1 MLNHNSFKAHII
13 FERATLIVDKERMMP
28 FNKRK
33 HYIKFI
39 KKIGSPFI
47 DDNYNENISSI
58 DDQISNL
65 EDDIKEQKESIRNI
79 TSTVDNIVIIYF
91 EYIKTIVANLNNLEY
106 CN

>member
-1 MLNHNSFKAHII
+1 M
-13 FERATLIVDKERMMP
+13 IVDKEKKMS

-79 TSTVDNIVIIYF
+79 TSTMDIIVTISF
-91 EYIKTIVANLNNLEY
+91 E
-106 CN
+106 